1 MAIEKPFKPET
12 FWEKIVFRSSFALGF
27 LGIFALASLQ
37 NAPAGKQSAAA
48 ETPGLLARRYQEGEK
63 LSYHMKGLNEDW
75 RYEVQ
80 ADGVVKRD
88 SSGKYFEEYAWSHLV
103 SGGTPVTLSPA
114 TSNFRQVVSLAPE
127 TSPSFPDL
135 SQVDRR
141 LIGPITDW
149 MTFYADLWLANRLNK
164 LSHPGDHFYFKRGTP
179 NSWADGNHVL
189 LGEDSID
196 FDLTL
201 KDVNQTDKIATLLV
215 RHVPPEKPEIKI
227 PVEWM
232 WSPVADSPNN
242 WVQVEKKPDG
252 KYLAEVGKETFDVQ
266 IKVSLANGKILS
278 AKIDNP
284 VETVSRE
291 CAGAALTNCTASVP
305 HHILR
310 QIEIY

>member
-1 MAIEKPFKPET
+1 MM
-12 FWEKIVFRSSFALGF
+12 KIFSVALLLFCGF
-27 LGIFALASLQ
+27 TLHASLQ
-37 NAPAGKQSAAA
+37 NAPA

-63 LSYHMKGLNEDW
+63 LSYHMRGVNENW
-75 RYEVQ
+75 RYEIH

-88 SSGKYFEEYAWSHLV
+88 SSGKYFEEYAWSHLI
-103 SGGTPVTLSPA
+103 SDGTPVTLSPA
-114 TSNFRQVVSLAPE
+114 TSNFRQIVSLAPE
-127 TSPSFPDL
+127 TPPSIPNL
-135 SQVDRR
+135 SQVDPH

-164 LSHPGDHFYFKRGTP
+164 LSHAGDHFYFKRGTP
-179 NSWADGNHVL
+179 NSWADGTYVL

-196 FDLTL
+196 FDFTL
-201 KDVNQTDKIATLLV
+201 KDVNQKDKIATLLV

-232 WSPVADSPNN
+232 RPAVADTPNN
-242 WVQVEKKPDG
+242 WVEVEKRPNG

-284 VETVSRE
+284 VEAVSRE
-291 CAGAALTNCTASVP
+291 CADETLTNCTAPVP

>member
-1 MAIEKPFKPET
+1 MKNFNVT
-12 FWEKIVFRSSFALGF
+12 LLLLCGFAVQ
-27 LGIFALASLQ
+27 AWLQ
-37 NAPAGKQSAAA
+37 NAPAVEQSPA

-63 LSYHMKGLNEDW
+63 LSYHMKGANENW

-88 SSGKYFEEYAWSHLV
+88 SSGKYFEEFTWSHLV
-103 SGGTPVTLSPA
+103 SDGTPATLLPG
-114 TSNFRQVVSLAPE
+114 TSNFRQIVSLAPE
-127 TSPSFPDL
+127 TPPSFPNL
-135 SQVDRR
+135 SQVDLH

-164 LSHPGDHFYFKRGTP
+164 LSHAGDHFYFKKGTP
-179 NSWADGNHVL
+179 SSWADGNYVL

-196 FDLTL
+196 FDFTL
-201 KDVNQTDKIATLLV
+201 KDVNQAGKIATLLV

-232 WSPVADSPNN
+232 RPPVADTPNN
-242 WVQVEKKPDG
+242 WVEVEKRPTG
-252 KYLAEVGKETFDVQ
+252 KYLAEVGKETFDVL
-266 IKVSLANGKILS
+266 IKVSLVDGKILS

-284 VETVSRE
+284 VEAVSRE
-291 CAGAALTNCTASVP
+291 CADAALTSCTASVP

>member
-1 MAIEKPFKPET
+1 M
-12 FWEKIVFRSSFALGF
+12 KIFNVTLLLLCAFALQN
-27 LGIFALASLQ
+27 SLQ
-37 NAPAGKQSAAA
+37 NAPAGKQAAA
-48 ETPGLLARRYQEGEK
+48 ETPGLLARRYQAGEK
-63 LSYHMKGLNEDW
+63 LSYHMKGVNENW
-75 RYEVQ
+75 RYEIQ

-103 SGGTPVTLSPA
+103 SDGTAVTLSPA
-114 TSNFRQVVSLAPE
+114 AANFRQIVSLAPE
-127 TSPSFPDL
+127 IPPSVPDL

-149 MTFYADLWLANRLNK
+149 LTFYADLWLANRLNK
-164 LSHPGDHFYFKRGTP
+164 LSHAGDHFYFQRGTP

-201 KDVNQTDKIATLLV
+201 KDVNQADKVAILLV

-232 WSPVADSPNN
+232 RPPVADTPNN
-242 WVQVEKKPDG
+242 WVEVEKRPAG

-278 AKIDNP
+278 ATIDNP
-284 VETVSRE
+284 VELVSRE
-291 CAGAALTNCTASVP
+291 CADAALTNCTPSAP

>member
-1 MAIEKPFKPET
+1 MAIEKRFKPET
-12 FWEKIVFRSSFALGF
+12 FGEKIVFRGFFALGF
-27 LGIFALASLQ
+27 LGIFALSSLQ
-37 NAPAGKQSAAA
+37 NAPAEKQSTP
-48 ETPGLLARRYQEGEK
+48 EIPGLLARRYQEGEK
-63 LSYHMKGLNEDW
+63 LSYHMKGVNEKW
-75 RYEVQ
+75 QYEIQ

-88 SSGKYFEEYAWSHLV
+88 SSGGYFEEYAWSHLV
-103 SGGTPVTLSPA
+103 SDGIPVTLSPT
-114 TSNFRQVVSLAPE
+114 TSNFRQIVSLAPE
-127 TSPSFPDL
+127 IPPSLPNL

-149 MTFYADLWLANRLNK
+149 LTFYVDLWLANRLKK
-164 LSHPGDHFYFKRGTP
+164 LSHAGDHFYFKRGKP
-179 NSWADGNHVL
+179 NSWADGDYVL

-196 FDLTL
+196 FDFTL

-232 WSPVADSPNN
+232 RPPVADTPNN
-242 WVQVEKKPDG
+242 WVEVEKRPNG

-266 IKVSLANGKILS
+266 IKVSLTNGKILT

-284 VETVSRE
+284 VEAVSRE
-291 CAGAALTNCTASVP
+291 CAEATLTSCTASVP